1 MDPTIKLYLLFD
13 RSSKRVVFLLNSTPP
28 PSTLFLIAIALIRL
42 LRLSFKFLSLSLSL
56 KA

>member
-13 RSSKRVVFLLNSTPP
+13 RSSKRVFLLNSTPP